1 MSDPRSV
8 QPKLRVLVVDDEP
21 LQIRDIYRALSN
33 DYQVLQATSGAR
45 GLQLA
50 QTSAPDILLLDVA
63 MPGLDGYAVC
73 AALRHDPATA
83 EVPVIFL
90 SDPEDAID
98 RARCIGLGAVDI
110 LSKPVVAGLLSA
122 TVAKWIRRPA
132 NPVSQAGTS
141 AVRADATA
149 RLALVKEIDLAAGL
163 RHVAGVQSLY
173 LAVLQK
179 MCLDHDGIAADIK
192 IALAAGNSSAA
203 IGQAHT
209 VKTICNTIGAGELG
223 AMALQIER
231 HLKEAYPG
239 QPDVA
244 NFALRYDAMVAAVR
258 QAILT

>member
-8 QPKLRVLVVDDEP
+8 QPKPSVLVVDDEP
-21 LQIRDIYRALSN
+21 LHIRDIYRALSN
-33 DYQVLQATSGAR
+33 TYQVLQATNGAR

-50 QTSAPDILLLDVA
+50 QSSVPDILLLDVA

-73 AALRHDPATA
+73 TALRDDPATA
-83 EVPVIFL
+83 DIPIIFL
-90 SDPEDAID
+90 SNPEDAID

-110 LSKPVVAGLLSA
+110 VSKPVGAGPLSA
-122 TVAKWIRRPA
+122 TVAKWIRKPA
-132 NPVSQAGTS
+132 DPVSQAGTS
-141 AVRADATA
+141 SLRADATA
-149 RLALVKEIDLAAGL
+149 RLALVREIDLAAGL

-179 MCLDHDGIAADIK
+179 MCLDHDGIAADITT
-192 IALAAGNSSAA
+192 ALAAGNSSAA

-209 VKTICNTIGAGELG
+209 VKTICNTIGAGDLG

>member
-1 MSDPRSV
+1 MSDPRSA
-8 QPKLRVLVVDDEP
+8 QPKPRVLVVDDQP
-21 LQIRDIYRALSN
+21 LHIRDIYRVLSN

-63 MPGLDGYAVC
+63 MPGLDGYALC
-73 AALRHDPATA
+73 TALRNDPATA
-83 EVPVIFL
+83 EIPVIFL
-90 SDPEDAID
+90 ANPEDAID
-98 RARCIGLGAVDI
+98 RARCVGLGAVDI
-110 LSKPVVAGLLSA
+110 LSKPVVAGPLSA
-122 TVAKWIRRPA
+122 TVAKWIKKPA
-132 NPVSQAGTS
+132 DPVSQAGTM
-141 AVRADATA
+141 ALRTDATA

-179 MCLDHDGIAADIK
+179 MCLDHDGIATDIK
-192 IALAAGNSSAA
+192 TALAAGNSSEA

-231 HLKEAYPG
+231 HLKDGYPG

-244 NFALRYDAMVAAVR
+244 DFAFRYDAMLSAVR
-258 QAILT
+258 QAILS

>member
-1 MSDPRSV
+1 MTDPRPV
-8 QPKLRVLVVDDEP
+8 RPKPRVLVVDDQP
-21 LQIRDIYRALSN
+21 LQIREIYQALSN

-63 MPGLDGYAVC
+63 MPGLDGYALC
-73 AALRHDPATA
+73 TALRHDPATA
-83 EVPVIFL
+83 ELPVIFL
-90 SDPEDAID
+90 SNPEDAID

-110 LSKPVVAGLLSA
+110 LSKPVAAGTLA
-122 TVAKWIRRPA
+122 AIVAKWIRTPA
-132 NPVSQAGTS
+132 EPVSQETTPAL
-141 AVRADATA
+141 RADATA
-149 RLALVKEIDLAAGL
+149 RLALVSEIDLAAGL

-192 IALAAGNSSAA
+192 IALDAGNSFAT
-203 IGQAHT
+203 IGLAHT
-209 VKTICNTIGAGELG
+209 AKTICNTIGAGELG

-231 HLKEAYPG
+231 HLKDAYPG
-239 QPDVA
+239 HPDVA
-244 NFALRYDAMVAAVR
+244 NFARRYDAMLAAVR

>member
-1 MSDPRSV
+1 MPQASSIS
-8 QPKLRVLVVDDEP
+8 VLVVDDQP
-21 LQIRDIYRALSN
+21 IHIRDIYQALSN

-73 AALRHDPATA
+73 AALRHDHATA
-83 EVPVIFL
+83 DIPVIFMFN
-90 SDPEDAID
+90 PEDVID
-98 RARCIGLGAVDI
+98 SARCIGLGAVEI
-110 LSKPVVAGLLSA
+110 LSKPVAAGPLAA
-122 TVAKWIRRPA
+122 TVAKWTKRQA
-132 NPVSQAGTS
+132 ASVSQARTS
-141 AVRADATA
+141 ALRADVTA
-149 RLALVKEIDLAAGL
+149 RLALIREIDLAAGL

-173 LAVLQK
+173 LTVLQK
-179 MCLDHDGIAADIK
+179 MCLDHDEIAADIK

-203 IGQAHT
+203 IGLAHT
-209 VKTICNTIGAGELG
+209 AKTVCDTIGAGELG
-223 AMALQIER
+223 TMALKIER
-231 HLKEAYPG
+231 HLKDAYPG